1 MIFSPSM
8 STRNSRQL
16 RRAAEDARDG
26 HLFAIWATE
35 AADPVRIAGAPPHAV
50 LRGGKAFCSAAAQA
64 TRVLIT
70 ATLEGG
76 EARML
81 LIPLRA
87 GERARTGLFDTHGM
101 RACGTGNVDF
111 TGISAP
117 EAALIGQPDDYL
129 RQPEFSAGAWRASAV
144 ALGGLDALVEQ
155 VRRQLVARG
164 RQGNP
169 HQQARLGDMLIV
181 AETASLWAS
190 KAAWV
195 AESGRN
201 SAGDVAGYVNLA
213 RIAIEG
219 ACLDAMRLAQRSLG
233 LAAFVRP
240 NPVERLL
247 RDLATYLRQPAPDE
261 TLTEAASWFTEHDIP
276 EIPTSGA
283 DAGG

>member
-1 MIFSPSM
+1 
-8 STRNSRQL
+8 
-16 RRAAEDARDG
+16 
-26 HLFAIWATE
+26 
-35 AADPVRIAGAPPHAV
+35 
-50 LRGGKAFCSAAAQA
+50 
-64 TRVLIT
+64 VLIT
-70 ATLEGG
+70 ATQEGG

-169 HQQARLGDMLIV
+169 HQQARLGDMLIA

-233 LAAFVRP
+233 LAVFVRP

-261 TLTEAASWFTEHDIP
+261 TLTEAASWFTERDLP